1 MQLNPV
7 LPVDLPVVIVLAA
20 GRGERFAASGATV
33 HKLQALLA
41 GKPVLEHVLDAV
53 RASGLPFH
61 VVGPSASRLGMGDSI
76 AAGVRETLDRADA
89 AGWLILPGDLPLIRS
104 ETLRAIA
111 LAPPSAVTVPM
122 YQGQRGHPVRFAV
135 GCGPELLRLQG
146 NNGAAPVLRS
156 QTAMN
161 SVAFMDVDD
170 VGIVTDIDTL
180 DDLARA
186 ESLLS
191 QQKN

>member
-1 MQLNPV
+1 MQVNPS
-7 LPVDLPVVIVLAA
+7 LPVVIVLAA

-33 HKLQALLA
+33 PKLQALLA

-61 VVGPSASRLGMGDSI
+61 VVQSDASRPGMGDSI

-111 LAPPSAVTVPM
+111 LAPPAAVTVPM
-122 YQGQRGHPVRFAV
+122 YQGQHGHPVRFAAN
-135 GCGPELLRLQG
+135 CGPELMRLKG
-146 NNGAAPVLRS
+146 NNGAAHVLRVHA
-156 QTAMN
+156 AMN
-161 SVAFMDVDD
+161 SVAIVDVDD
-170 VGIVTDIDTL
+170 VGVITDIDTL

-186 ESLLS
+186 ESLLA
-191 QQKN
+191 QREI

>member
-1 MQLNPV
+1 MTGVQTCA
-7 LPVDLPVVIVLAA
+7 LPIW
-20 GRGERFAASGATV
+20 T
-33 HKLQALLA
+33 H
-41 GKPVLEHVLDAV
+41 
-53 RASGLPFH
+53 
-61 VVGPSASRLGMGDSI
+61 
-76 AAGVRETLDRADA
+76 T

-122 YQGQRGHPVRFAV
+122 YQGQRGHPVRFAA

-156 QTAMN
+156 QAAMN
-161 SVAFMDVDD
+161 SVAFMDLDD

-186 ESLLS
+186 ESLLA